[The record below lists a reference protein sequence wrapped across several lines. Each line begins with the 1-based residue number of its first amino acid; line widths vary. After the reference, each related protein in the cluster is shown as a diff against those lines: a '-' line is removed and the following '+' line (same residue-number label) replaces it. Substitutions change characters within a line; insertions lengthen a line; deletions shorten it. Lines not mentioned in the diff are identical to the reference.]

1 MPGALNRAPDRLNV
15 CGSIVTYHPGPRFP
29 EHFAQLMHEL
39 PKWLIVDNRSSEDDR
54 QRLRRI
60 ARAPVEIIENSDNLG
75 VAAAL
80 NQAAR
85 RAQALGFEWLLS
97 FDQDSEPE
105 PHLLAHL
112 TEAYRSLPDPDKL
125 GMIGSNFLV
134 EGTGELFYPCYRANA
149 MTVEQPCL
157 ITSGSLLSLNAFSQV
172 GPFRE
177 ELFIDGVDSEYCL
190 RLRRQGFKVMA
201 SCRPLMRHRLGNLRI
216 HSLLWKRPRVT
227 HHSPLRRYYMTR
239 NAIVIA
245 RQYWGAER
253 EWVRLNLKAVGVGF
267 VGAMLFERHKLKKLG
282 ATLLGAL
289 DALRG
294 RMGRIDAGWL
304 NS

>member
-1 MPGALNRAPDRLNV
+1 MSGALNRAPDRLNV
-15 CGSIVTYHPGPRFP
+15 CASIVTYHPGPRFP
-29 EHFAQLMHEL
+29 EPFAQLMREV
-39 PKWLIVDNRSSEDDR
+39 PKWLIIDNRSSEEDR
-54 QRLRRI
+54 RRLRRI
-60 ARAPVEIIENSDNLG
+60 ACASVEIVENPDNLG

-97 FDQDSEPE
+97 FDQDSAPE
-105 PHLLAHL
+105 PDLLAHL
-112 TEAYRSLPDPDKL
+112 TEAYRWLPDPGKL

-134 EGTGELFYPCYRANA
+134 EGTGDLFYRCEPTNA

-157 ITSGSLLSLNAFSQV
+157 ITSGSLLSLRAFSQV
-172 GPFRE
+172 GPFRD

-190 RLRRQGFKVMA
+190 RLRRQGFKVLA
-201 SCRPLMRHRLGNLRI
+201 SCRPLMRHSLGNLRI
-216 HSLLWKRPRVT
+216 HPLLWKRPRIT
-227 HHSPLRRYYMTR
+227 HHSALRRYYMTR

-253 EWVRLNLKAVGVGF
+253 EWVRLSLKALAVGF

-282 ATLLGAL
+282 ATVLGAV

-294 RMGRIDAGWL
+294 RMGRIDARWL
-304 NS
+304 SS